1 MTILTQN
8 TISSASQIHLNHRV
22 IQRQYAQ
29 SIKIIQYQTWMLVSS
44 DSLYKLF
51 SFTWLLTTLLHRVI
65 SLYEYG
71 AQETPTRMVVSHATN
86 MVPFFSVDALFT
98 YNSSPTTLYQDCSAF
113 PSPAVFL
120 YSKNKHRKQEPER
133 RQGCRY
139 RGKLSLVSC
148 CCTFFSCFC
157 QMRMMPDCC
166 ASSAYAGWWTSCW
179 SALVAALFPV
189 PV

>member
-71 AQETPTRMVVSHATN
+71 AQEMPTRMVVSHATN

-113 PSPAVFL
+113 PSPFSLAFVRWGWCRIAV
-120 YSKNKHRKQEPER
+120 
-133 RQGCRY
+133 
-139 RGKLSLVSC
+139 
-148 CCTFFSCFC
+148 
-157 QMRMMPDCC
+157 
-166 ASSAYAGWWTSCW
+166 
-179 SALVAALFPV
+179 PV
-189 PV
+189 PLTLVDEPVVDLL